1 MAAGTDLKTLRSRLL
16 GKTREDIRERFSGRE
31 GHVVNAVSAID
42 ELDAVF
48 NTIYE
53 RVREWY
59 GFHFPELEKEV
70 KDAETYLRLVYAL
83 GERAEFS
90 KGALEDTLGE
100 NNEKAGIIEKAAK
113 SSMGSGAKEEDLAEV
128 KLLALNALNLKEE
141 RAYLVKYIEGA
152 MSELSPNFTE
162 LCGPVVGARLLA
174 RGGSLK
180 KLAMMPS
187 STIQIIGAERALF
200 QAKKTGGKG
209 PKHGIVYQ
217 HPLVKEASRDNKGKM
232 ARALAGKLSIALKE
246 DYFGKGKIASG
257 LKEKLEARAKEL
269 GAGRASGRKKFVAN
283 KRGDSPP
290 KGKPS
295 RPKWVKGGKGK
306 KRG

>member
-1 MAAGTDLKTLRSRLL
+1 MAAGNDLKALRARLL
-16 GKTREDIRERFSGRE
+16 GKAREDIRERFSGKE

-48 NTIYE
+48 NTLYE
-53 RVREWY
+53 RAREWY
-59 GFHFPELEKEV
+59 GFHFPELEREI
-70 KDAETYLRLVYAL
+70 KDPETYLRLIYRL
-83 GERAEFS
+83 GDRSEFSGERLSGE
-90 KGALEDTLGE
+90 LEG
-100 NNEKAGIIEKAAK
+100 NKEKAESIGKAAD
-113 SSMGSGAKEEDLAEV
+113 SSVGSGAKEEDLAEI

-141 RAYLVKYIEGA
+141 RAYLVKYIENA
-152 MSELSPNFTE
+152 MSGLSGNFTE
-162 LCGPVVGARLLA
+162 LCGPVVGARILA

-209 PKHGIVYQ
+209 PKHGIIYQ

-246 DYFGKGKIASG
+246 DYFGKGNIAKG
-257 LKEKLEARAKEL
+257 LKEKLEARAIEL
-269 GAGRASGRKKFVAN
+269 GRAKKKPAVKN
-283 KRGDSPP
+283 RGI
-290 KGKPS
+290 S
-295 RPKWVKGGKGK
+295 RSLGHGGKGK
-306 KRG
+306 TGR